1 MTAPDTRS
9 PNQPVSPTPAPGR
22 VLLVDDDPR
31 VLETFARILE
41 RVGYLVQGVVS
52 GAAASAA
59 LARATF
65 DVVVTDIR
73 MPGLD
78 GIALLKSIRDT
89 DSDLPVV
96 VITGAPALDTAIA
109 AVEHGAIQY
118 LIKPPPP
125 GSLETAVARA
135 VARHR
140 LAMLRRQDLER
151 LTAAAADSTGV
162 DDDTLTASLAQL
174 WMAYLPLIRWST
186 REIYGYEALVRS
198 RHPTVGRPDQI
209 VGAAE
214 QLGRLP
220 ELGLSIRQ
228 MVVQNTENLPPEIS
242 VFVNLHPS
250 DLLDD
255 GLLDPS
261 SPFTLHSG
269 RFVLEITE
277 RAHLDD
283 IPDARGRVGSLRLC
297 GFRIAVDD
305 LGAGHAG
312 LASISQLEPDIVKLD
327 MSLVRN
333 VQNEPIK
340 ARLVRSIVGSCREM
354 GFEIVAEGVENA
366 AERDALVDIGCD
378 LMQGYLFARPASG
391 FPEPKY

>member
-1 MTAPDTRS
+1 
-9 PNQPVSPTPAPGR
+9 

-31 VLETFARILE
+31 VLETFARVLE
-41 RVGYLVQGVVS
+41 RVGYEVQGVVS
-52 GAAASAA
+52 GAAAAAA
-59 LARATF
+59 LTRAAF

-118 LIKPPPP
+118 LVKPPPP

-151 LTAAAADSTGV
+151 LTAAAAENTGGY
-162 DDDTLTASLAQL
+162 DDDTLTAALAQL
-174 WMAYLPLIRWST
+174 WMAYQPLVRWST
-186 REIYGYEALVRS
+186 RETYGYEALVRS
-198 RHPTVGRPDQI
+198 RHPTMSRPDQLLA
-209 VGAAE
+209 AAE
-214 QLGRLP
+214 QLGRLS
-220 ELGLSIRQ
+220 ELGLFIRH

-242 VFVNLHPS
+242 VFVNLHPT
-250 DLLDD
+250 DLLDES
-255 GLLDPS
+255 LTDPT
-261 SPFTLHSG
+261 SPFVLHSS
-269 RFVLEITE
+269 RFLLEITE

-283 IPDARGRVGSLRLC
+283 IPDARGRVGALRMC
-297 GFRIAVDD
+297 GFRIAIDD

-340 ARLVRSIVGSCREM
+340 ARLVRSIVSSCREM
-354 GFEIVAEGVENA
+354 GFEIIAVGVENA
-366 AERDALVDIGCD
+366 LERDALVDIGCD
-378 LMQGYLFARPASG
+378 LMQGYLFARPGNG

>member
-9 PNQPVSPTPAPGR
+9 PTKVVSSSPAPGR
-22 VLLVDDDPR
+22 VLLVDDDLR

-41 RVGYLVQGVVS
+41 RVGYEVQGVVS
-52 GAAASAA
+52 AASASAA

-89 DSDLPVV
+89 DSELPVV

-118 LIKPPPP
+118 LVKPPPP

-140 LAMLRRQDLER
+140 LSVLRRQDLER
-151 LTAAAADSTGV
+151 LTAAAAQSTGV
-162 DDDTLTASLAQL
+162 DDDTLTASMTQL
-174 WMAYLPLIRWST
+174 WMAYQPLVRWTT
-186 REIYGYEALVRS
+186 RETFGYEALVRS
-198 RHPTVGRPDQI
+198 KHPTLGRPDQI
-209 VGAAE
+209 ISAAE

-220 ELGLSIRQ
+220 ELGLLIRH
-228 MVVQNTENLPPEIS
+228 MVVQNTENLSPELA

-255 GLLDPS
+255 SLIDGS
-261 SPFTLHSG
+261 SPFVMHSA

-283 IPDARGRVGSLRLC
+283 IPDARGRVGALRLC
-297 GFRIAVDD
+297 GFRIAIDD

-354 GFEIVAEGVENA
+354 GFEIIAEGVENI
-366 AERDALVDIGCD
+366 AERDALAGIGCD
-378 LMQGYLFARPASG
+378 LMQGYLFAHPAAG
-391 FPEPKY
+391 FPDAKF